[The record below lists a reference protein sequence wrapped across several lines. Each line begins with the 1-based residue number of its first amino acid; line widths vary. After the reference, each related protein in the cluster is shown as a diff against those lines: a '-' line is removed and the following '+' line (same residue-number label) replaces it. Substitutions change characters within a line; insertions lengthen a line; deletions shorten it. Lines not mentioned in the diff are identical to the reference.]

1 MSWLGLLYGVLAFAL
16 GSALVIMWFWPR
28 HDDDTAWT
36 IKECE
41 KFLEKAPDQRHGL
54 YDGSNQKIIVWVVI
68 IIVAI
73 GTTLT
78 KHDDHVEWNRYD
90 D

>member
-1 MSWLGLLYGVLAFAL
+1 MSWLGLLYGVLAFVL

-36 IKECE
+36 IEECE
-41 KFLEKAPDQRHGL
+41 KFLEKVPDQRHGL
-54 YDGSNQKIIVWVVI
+54 YDGSNQKIIVWIVI

-73 GTTLT
+73 GTAMT
-78 KHDDHVEWNRYD
+78 KHDDRVEWSRYD

>member
-1 MSWLGLLYGVLAFAL
+1 MSWLGLLYGVLAFVL

-28 HDDDTAWT
+28 HDDDTTWT
-36 IKECE
+36 IEECE
-41 KFLEKAPDQRHGL
+41 KFLGKAPEQRHGL

-73 GTTLT
+73 GTALT

>member
-1 MSWLGLLYGVLAFAL
+1 MSWLGLLYGVLTFVL

-36 IKECE
+36 IEECE
-41 KFLEKAPDQRHGL
+41 KFLEKIPDQRQGL
-54 YDGSNQKIIVWVVI
+54 YDGSNQKIIVWIVI

-73 GTTLT
+73 GTALT
-78 KHDDHVEWNRYD
+78 KHDDHVEWSRYD